1 MASGRVGVTRL
12 RFLREGLAELDA
24 TLRGRLGLPLLV
36 PRGPPVETLRRCWRR
51 FGAAALTWEACGEE
65 YAVARD
71 GAVREAAAQDGVRV
85 AAVPGHT
92 LHDPEA
98 LLALCPCRELPTKYN
113 DFLRL
118 LEAAG
123 PPPAPRPEVEPLP
136 PRLLAAARALLPAGS
151 EAAAMAVPASLAAMG
166 CKEEVDEAEG
176 KEAAGPGEACQG
188 FRLRG
193 GEVAAL
199 ERLQEVVVARPA
211 WVRRFDKPSS
221 NPLQWAPGSTSM
233 LSPYLKFGML
243 SCRTLHAALDAAVA
257 GCDDATTPP
266 QSLHGQLY
274 WREFFYALQ
283 HATPNFCRAA
293 SNPLCLQVAWRE
305 PKRDAAA
312 AADLQRWAEG
322 RTGVPLVDAAMAQL
336 RATGW
341 LHHLLRHVV
350 ACFLTRGQLWVH
362 WEAGVRRRLAPF
374 HATAPPHHHHRRL
387 SPPSP
392 LPTGPLAA

>member
-98 LLALCPCRELPTKYN
+98 LLALCPRRELPTKYN

-136 PRLLAAARALLPAGS
+136 PRLMAAARALLPAGS

-166 CKEEVDEAEG
+166 C
-176 KEAAGPGEACQG
+176 
-188 FRLRG
+188 
-193 GEVAAL
+193 
-199 ERLQEVVVARPA
+199 
-211 WVRRFDKPSS
+211 
-221 NPLQWAPGSTSM
+221 
-233 LSPYLKFGML
+233 
-243 SCRTLHAALDAAVA
+243 
-257 GCDDATTPP
+257 
-266 QSLHGQLY
+266 
-274 WREFFYALQ
+274 
-283 HATPNFCRAA
+283 
-293 SNPLCLQVAWRE
+293 
-305 PKRDAAA
+305 
-312 AADLQRWAEG
+312 
-322 RTGVPLVDAAMAQL
+322 
-336 RATGW
+336 
-341 LHHLLRHVV
+341 
-350 ACFLTRGQLWVH
+350 
-362 WEAGVRRRLAPF
+362 
-374 HATAPPHHHHRRL
+374 
-387 SPPSP
+387 
-392 LPTGPLAA
+392 